1 MRRRLILATLAILFC
16 IITVTVA
23 TAKEDSEDSKS
34 PRETGRSQLQQVDNS
49 KQPPRPN
56 DKIITPGR
64 ADYFKRLEERAD
76 YEKKEY
82 VDLIEKLNKAKE
94 TAQSEG
100 AGKTIAIIDEII
112 DSQQAKIDEID
123 KRIDQRRKM
132 LEEHLLRK
140 MNDKKNNRQIQETT
154 DAEKMRIQQEA
165 EKLQQQN

>member
-1 MRRRLILATLAILFC
+1 MRRRLILVTLAILFC

-23 TAKEDSEDSKS
+23 TAKEDDSKN
-34 PRETGRSQLQQVDNS
+34 PRETGRSQLQQVNNS

-56 DKIITPGR
+56 DKIITPAR

-76 YEKKEY
+76 YEKKQY
-82 VDLIEKLNKAKE
+82 VEMIEKLNKAKE
-94 TAQSEG
+94 TALSEG
-100 AGKTIAIIDEII
+100 ASKTIVIIDEII

-123 KRIDQRRKM
+123 QRIEQRRKM

-140 MNDKKNNRQIQETT
+140 MNDKKNIRQIQGTT
-154 DAEKMRIQQEA
+154 DAEKMRIQKEA